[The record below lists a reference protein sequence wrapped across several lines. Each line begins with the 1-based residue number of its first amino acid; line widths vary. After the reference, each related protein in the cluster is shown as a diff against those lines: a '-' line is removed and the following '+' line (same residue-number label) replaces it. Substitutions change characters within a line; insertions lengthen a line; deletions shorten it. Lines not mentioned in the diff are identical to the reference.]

1 MSLPKKKP
9 KKPKE
14 SKSKGKRK
22 KKEVRHTWGG
32 VGLDLE
38 TRGVVMQ
45 KCPLGGKGTFCFL
58 RRLEGQRPSVPSW
71 DTMLTSLAAS
81 STSHCSGGLAAVQ
94 SGLSLAAL

>member
-22 KKEVRHTWGG
+22 KKEVRHTGGVAWLGVVSRGRAWWGR

-38 TRGVVMQ
+38 LHRMKMPCRYAPGMEIA
-45 KCPLGGKGTFCFL
+45 C
-58 RRLEGQRPSVPSW
+58 SVS
-71 DTMLTSLAAS
+71 
-81 STSHCSGGLAAVQ
+81 
-94 SGLSLAAL
+94 